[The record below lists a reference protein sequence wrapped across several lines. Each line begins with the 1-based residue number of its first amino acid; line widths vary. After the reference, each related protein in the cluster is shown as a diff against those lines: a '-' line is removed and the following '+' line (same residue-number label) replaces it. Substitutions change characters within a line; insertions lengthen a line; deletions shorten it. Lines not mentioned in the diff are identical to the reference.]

1 MKKVAF
7 LLLIMFS
14 VAMSAQETTHELDYF
29 RQVKVYNGLKVK
41 LVKGNH
47 AKAIV
52 TGESRDEVRFDIDH
66 GILKIKLSLNN
77 IFKDDNDTRVVVYFE
92 ELEKVDALQNSSVK
106 IDDKIRQDN
115 FSLEVQEGADI
126 TAEMNVN
133 SFRAKCLTGGE
144 IEVSGKADR
153 QDVTIKAG
161 GQYYAKN
168 LKSDD
173 IDISISAGGVAD
185 IFAKKEV
192 NAKVRAGGTV
202 NVYGDPEVIDK
213 NTLLGGEVVR
223 KN

>member
-1 MKKVAF
+1 MKKLAF
-7 LLLIMFS
+7 LLVMLFS
-14 VAMSAQETTHELDYF
+14 VAISAQNTTHDLDYF

-41 LVKGNH
+41 LVK
-47 AKAIV
+47 AKEARAVV
-52 TGESRDEVRFDIDH
+52 TGESRDEVNFDIDH
-66 GILKIKLSLNN
+66 GILKIRLSINN
-77 IFKDDNDTRVVVYFE
+77 IFKDNNDTRVVLYYE
-92 ELEKVDALQNSSVK
+92 ELEKVDALQNSSVN
-106 IDDKIRQDN
+106 IEDKIRQDN
-115 FSLEVQEGADI
+115 FDLEVQEGGDI
-126 TAEMNVN
+126 TAEINVN
-133 SFRAKCLTGGE
+133 NFRAKCITGGE

-153 QDVTIKAG
+153 QDVTIRAG

-173 IDISISAGGVAD
+173 VDISISAGGVAD

-213 NTLLGGEVVR
+213 NTLLGGEVNR

>member
-1 MKKVAF
+1 MKKAAF
-7 LLLIMFS
+7 LLVLLFS
-14 VAMSAQETTHELDYF
+14 VAVSAQKATHDLDFF
-29 RQVKVYNGLKVK
+29 RQVKIYNGLKVT
-41 LVKGNH
+41 LIKGNE
-47 AKAIV
+47 ARAVV

-77 IFKDDNDTRVVVYFE
+77 IFKDDNDTRVVVYYE
-92 ELEKVDALQNSSVK
+92 ELEKVDALQNSSVQ
-106 IDDKIRQDN
+106 IQAKIRQDN
-115 FSLEVQEGADI
+115 FGMEVQEGADI
-126 TAEMNVN
+126 TAEINVN
-133 SFRAKCLTGGE
+133 SFRAKCLTGGQ

-168 LKSDD
+168 LKSDN
-173 IDISISAGGVAD
+173 IDISVSAGGVAD
-185 IFAKKEV
+185 VFAKKEV

-213 NTLLGGEVVR
+213 NTWLGGEVVR